1 MRALLLLFA
10 LFIASAASAQCDLIS
25 PLKAEGFENLIQTS
39 LGDRLELHYENRRYR
54 YEGRALY
61 EVLKII

>member
-10 LFIASAASAQCDLIS
+10 LLLTSAASAQCDLIS

-39 LGDRLELHYENRRYR
+39 SGDRLELHY
-54 YEGRALY
+54 
-61 EVLKII
+61 